1 MRWRWRWRRRHARHD
16 RQARHGRWEPYGRIP
31 DYDTVF
37 PPGHPRHRPHWAD
50 LTGPAEGAASPREAL
65 DEPTAAYRTV
75 RVPPWLA

>member
-1 MRWRWRWRRRHARHD
+1 MRWRWRWRRRH
-16 RQARHGRWEPYGRIP
+16 GSGKESYGRIP

-50 LTGPAEGAASPREAL
+50 LTGPSDRAVAAAL
-65 DEPTAAYRTV
+65 ADAMDEPTAAYRTV